1 MNGHSLLLAFDSDE
15 PEFVRGFECGR
26 IWAEIRGNEDIV
38 LGPYTMHSSNAE
50 MAIRIAEA
58 CGRIASSEEIDET
71 RIDVVFVVDP
81 DALAADSKE
90 GT

>member
-1 MNGHSLLLAFDSDE
+1 MTFGLLLAFDTDD

-26 IWAEIRGNEDIV
+26 IWSELRSCEDTA
-38 LGPYTMHSSNAE
+38 LGPYTMHASNAE

-58 CGRIASSEEIDET
+58 SGRIASSEELDAT

-81 DALAADSKE
+81 DAE
-90 GT
+90 VTV